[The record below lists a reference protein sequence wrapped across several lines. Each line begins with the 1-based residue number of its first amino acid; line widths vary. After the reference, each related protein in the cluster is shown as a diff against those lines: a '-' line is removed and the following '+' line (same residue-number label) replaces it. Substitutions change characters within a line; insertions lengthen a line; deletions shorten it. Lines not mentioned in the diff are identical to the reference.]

1 MSERTGTDSIPSD
14 TVLVDVRDVTMRFG
28 GVAALD
34 HVSFNVTEDRLT
46 AVIGPNGAGKSSLF
60 NCMTGIYEPTSGSI
74 IYKGDVE
81 VTGMSQHRI
90 ARLGITRTF
99 QNLALF
105 DGMTV
110 LENLM
115 VGRYLHHRTGW
126 LRGLF
131 YTPAVA
137 RDEVEQR
144 ERVEEV
150 IDLLEIS
157 RFRSAT
163 VGELPYGVRKRIELG
178 RALAQDPDLLLLDE
192 PMAGMTVEEK
202 EDMVRFV
209 LDVRQRLGTT
219 MVLVEHDMGVVMDIA
234 DKVVVLDF
242 GKLIADDVPSAVQ
255 QDEGVIEAYLGSKK
269 HQADLD
275 LAPAVP
281 EGGA

>member
-1 MSERTGTDSIPSD
+1 MSQRHTGTD
-14 TVLVDVRDVTMRFG
+14 DVMVEVRNVTMQFG
-28 GVAALD
+28 GVKALD
-34 HVSFNVTEDRLT
+34 DVSFNVPTDRLT

-60 NCMTGIYEPTSGSI
+60 NCMTGIYRATSGSI
-74 IYKGDVE
+74 TYRAGGGDEVD
-81 VTGMSQHRI
+81 VTGMRQHRI

-115 VGRYLHHRTGW
+115 VGRYLHHQTGW
-126 LRGLF
+126 LQGLF

-178 RALAQDPDLLLLDE
+178 RALAQDPHLLLLDE

-219 MVLVEHDMGVVMDIA
+219 MILVEHDMGVVMDIA

-242 GKLIADDVPSAVQ
+242 GRLIADDVPWAVQ
-255 QDEGVIEAYLGSKK
+255 QDEAVIEAYLGSKK
-269 HQADLD
+269 HQGDLD
-275 LAPAVP
+275 LSSATT
-281 EGGA
+281 GGDA